1 MAIRGHMA
9 CPQGVQPTHFIFIF
23 IVTYMLMLF
32 LDTSFLPGKPVSD
45 HFLILAPALW
55 WLILCVS
62 LPGLQVA
69 QVVDTV
75 LLLSVSVRVFQKGW
89 AHLFQY
95 TMKEVCPNMGRL
107 RTIRWHPAWNK
118 KVKKGQILSLL
129 ELGRPFLLH
138 SNILGPG
145 SWASRFQDLTS
156 TLPVFSYLWLQTVSY
171 PSSSSGS
178 QAYPTDSPGPPVC
191 RQQIVGLLSFH
202 NCVSQFQ

>member
-75 LLLSVSVRVFQKGW
+75 LLLSVSVRVFPKGVSTFVSVHHERGLPQHGQASYHPLASCMEQKGEKRANSLSSW
-89 AHLFQY
+89 AGTSISFALEHSWAWFLGLQIPG
-95 TMKEVCPNMGRL
+95 PNQ
-107 RTIRWHPAWNK
+107 HPAC
-118 KVKKGQILSLL
+118 VLIPLASDC
-129 ELGRPFLLH
+129 ELP
-138 SNILGPG
+138 
-145 SWASRFQDLTS
+145 Q
-156 TLPVFSYLWLQTVSY
+156 
-171 PSSSSGS
+171 
-178 QAYPTDSPGPPVC
+178 
-191 RQQIVGLLSFH
+191 
-202 NCVSQFQ
+202 